1 MKKIIYSILFLIVN
15 FCFSQTIKECE
26 GFIDWRYN
34 KNIKVFSDSE
44 GKYLLDKI
52 KNDNKNENY
61 LFFKIIETNKNFLKV
76 EIGLGFSLSDNISY
90 IIGWIKKEKYLVTV
104 GRLYSETSNP
114 INLYS
119 EPNTNSKIKSTLTY
133 SITPEPYLT
142 ILDCSNGWLYV
153 KYIKKNKI
161 YEGWIN
167 PSDECANPYTT
178 CG

>member
-1 MKKIIYSILFLIVN
+1 LP
-15 FCFSQTIKECE
+15 FSH
-26 GFIDWRYN
+26 
-34 KNIKVFSDSE
+34 
-44 GKYLLDKI
+44 
-52 KNDNKNENY
+52 
-61 LFFKIIETNKNFLKV
+61 
-76 EIGLGFSLSDNISY
+76 
-90 IIGWIKKEKYLVTV
+90 
-104 GRLYSETSNP
+104 
-114 INLYS
+114 
-119 EPNTNSKIKSTLTY
+119 TNSKIKSTLTY

>member
-15 FCFSQTIKECE
+15 FCFSQTIKDCE

-34 KNIKVFSDSE
+34 KNIEVFSDSE
-44 GKYLLDKI
+44 GKQILNKI

-61 LFFKIIETNKNFLKV
+61 LFFKIIETNNKFIKV
-76 EIGLGFSLSDNISY
+76 EIGLGLSDKINY
-90 IIGWIKKEKYLVTV
+90 IIGWIKKEKYVVTV
-104 GRLYSETSNP
+104 GRIYSETSNP

-119 EPNTNSKIKSTLTY
+119 EPNINSKITCTLTY

-167 PSDECANPYTT
+167 PYDHCANPYTT